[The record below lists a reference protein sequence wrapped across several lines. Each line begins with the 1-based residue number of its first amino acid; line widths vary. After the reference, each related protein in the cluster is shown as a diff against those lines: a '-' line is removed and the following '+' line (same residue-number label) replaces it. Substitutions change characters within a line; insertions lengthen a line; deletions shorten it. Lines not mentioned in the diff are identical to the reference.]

1 MLAFVTRQTPL
12 EFVPVPHE
20 VPLNEIEPE
29 LVVTQETYTWM
40 PQALFVPFA
49 AVPVIETLPVPVAEI
64 LPFVT
69 RRNPAEFVPLPHEVP
84 LTVSEPELA
93 VK

>member
-1 MLAFVTRQTPL
+1 MEP
-12 EFVPVPHE
+12 VPVPHE
-20 VPLNEIEPE
+20 VPLTVIEPE

-49 AVPVIETLPVPVAEI
+49 AVPVIDTLPVPVAEI
-64 LPFVT
+64 LAFVT
-69 RRNPAEFVPLPHEVP
+69 RRKPTEFVPLPHEVP
-84 LTVSEPELA
+84 LTVIEPELV